1 MAITCKIRVVR
12 YKGMRVKDY
21 FIYDGRANYDV
32 DEACIVQ
39 VFDATS
45 DEEAKKHFKHVWEG
59 VDVVLMDSENKFICN
74 ET

>member
-1 MAITCKIRVVR
+1 MKEFVV
-12 YKGMRVKDY
+12 
-21 FIYDGRANYDV
+21 YDGRANYDI

-45 DEEAKKHFKHVWEG
+45 DESAKEHFKHVWKDI
-59 VDVVLMDSENKFICN
+59 DVVLMDSENNLICN